1 MCCPASYFHFLWYI
15 SFLKVA
21 FWLWTNERAKVT
33 ECEAMAAGKENNCD
47 NGGEAQATST
57 KHREMWE
64 IGKEEEDA
72 VF

>member
-1 MCCPASYFHFLWYI
+1 M
-15 SFLKVA
+15 V
-21 FWLWTNERAKVT
+21 
-33 ECEAMAAGKENNCD
+33 AGKENNCD

>member
-1 MCCPASYFHFLWYI
+1 
-15 SFLKVA
+15 
-21 FWLWTNERAKVT
+21 
-33 ECEAMAAGKENNCD
+33 MAAGKENNCD

-72 VF
+72 VFWETRKWALSSSISIYSITIVNIAGDIWY